1 MTDSLAA
8 PTIDRAD
15 DLQVGIALAS
25 VGFYVSGMGAVL
37 AGLASEFSVAP
48 ESLSWVGSTFGAG
61 LLVIAA
67 TGRLVLR
74 AGPRPALAASAIALA
89 LSTVLAVFGPTLVF
103 VFIAAVLQGLS
114 ASVMVLVAPVMLTAS
129 ADVRLTR
136 VNAVSSL
143 VGILAPLLVGAA
155 VGVGIPGR
163 WALLTLVPLL
173 IWLLALLFLHARAAG
188 SAQPVAEPARA
199 AESTPAAP
207 EASKPSVW
215 SVVRRWLAVVMSVS
229 VEFSYVVWGVT
240 RLIATGIDT
249 GLASVLGIAFPVG
262 MAVGR
267 SAGPWIIRRLP
278 AVPFGAGVAALGTL
292 LVVIG
297 TGWPIVTAG
306 LIIAGLGVATMYPV
320 TLARLM
326 AVEGLAAHRGA
337 AVGAAASG
345 TAILLAPVALA
356 AVAAVV
362 DLRLAFLLQLPLLI
376 ILLALHG
383 RSGNRAAPV
392 K

>member
-1 MTDSLAA
+1 MTDTLAA

-74 AGPRPALAASAIALA
+74 AGPRPALATSAIALA
-89 LSTVLAVFGPTLVF
+89 LSTLLAVFGPTLVF
-103 VFIAAVLQGLS
+103 VFIAAVLQGLA

-155 VGVGIPGR
+155 VSAGIPGR

-173 IWLLALLFLHARAAG
+173 AWLLVLLIVHARAGG
-188 SAQPVAEPARA
+188 SARA
-199 AESTPAAP
+199 AEPTLADEDAPSAA
-207 EASKPSVW
+207 AVTKPSVW

-240 RLIATGIDT
+240 RLITTGVDT

-306 LIIAGLGVATMYPV
+306 LVIAGLGVATMYPV

-356 AVAAVV
+356 AVASVV
-362 DLRLAFLLQLPLLI
+362 DLRLAFLLQLPLLV
-376 ILLALHG
+376 ILLVLHG
-383 RSGNRAAPV
+383 RTEPRTGSDS
-392 K
+392 